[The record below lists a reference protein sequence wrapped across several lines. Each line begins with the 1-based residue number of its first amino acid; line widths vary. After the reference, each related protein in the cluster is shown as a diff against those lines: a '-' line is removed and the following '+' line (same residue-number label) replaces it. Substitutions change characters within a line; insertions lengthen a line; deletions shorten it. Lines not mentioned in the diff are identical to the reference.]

1 MTLPL
6 SALPEI
12 DRSILAGIAAG
23 KTNKELARD
32 LDRAEATVRNRIGD
46 LLRAYG
52 VPNRAALAALW
63 AEGVLRTP
71 TRTTAAGGRP

>member
-23 KTNKELARD
+23 KTNKDLARS
-32 LDRAEATVRNRIGD
+32 LGRAEATIRNRIGD

-63 AEGVLRTP
+63 VEGVYT
-71 TRTTAAGGRP
+71 TRTRTVGTGGRP